1 MNGGNQMKKF
11 VISIVS
17 ILVLCLL
24 LVWIVPYIQCEI
36 LTAKYG
42 DEFMDLEKSIQMIDE
57 ADYLKVLEYS
67 ETFARV
73 YYVSDTGGDILT
85 FCKTDGAWNLERDG
99 WETVWSKSG
108 NADGFIWPYFYHSSE
123 GIGVILLLPSTI
135 ITVIAIG
142 SGVFLLISRF
152 KSKLR

>member
-1 MNGGNQMKKF
+1 MKKF
-11 VISIVS
+11 IIFIVS
-17 ILVLCLL
+17 ILFLCLL
-24 LVWIVPYIQCEI
+24 LVWIVPYIQYET

-42 DEFMDLEKSIQMIDE
+42 DEFMDLEKNTQMIDE

-85 FCKTDGAWNLERDG
+85 FCKTDGAWNLERGG
-99 WETVWSKSG
+99 WKTIWSKYG
-108 NADGFIWPYFYHSSE
+108 NADEFIWPYFYHSAE
-123 GIGVILLLPSTI
+123 GICVVLLLPLVI

-142 SGVFLLISRF
+142 GGGFLLISRY
-152 KSKLR
+152 KSNLR

>member
-1 MNGGNQMKKF
+1 MKK
-11 VISIVS
+11 IIAIIVS
-17 ILVLCLL
+17 SLL
-24 LVWIVPYIQCEI
+24 LCFLLIWSIPYIWYEV
-36 LTAKYG
+36 LTAQYG
-42 DEFMDLEKSIQMIDE
+42 SEFIDLEKSIQMIGE

-73 YYVSDTGGDILT
+73 YYISDTGGDTLT
-85 FCKTDGAWNLERDG
+85 FCKADGEWILERGG
-99 WETVWSKSG
+99 WKTVWSKSG

-142 SGVFLLISRF
+142 AGVFLLISRF

>member
-1 MNGGNQMKKF
+1 MNVGNQMKKF

-73 YYVSDTGGDILT
+73 YYVSGYT
-85 FCKTDGAWNLERDG
+85 
-99 WETVWSKSG
+99 
-108 NADGFIWPYFYHSSE
+108 Y
-123 GIGVILLLPSTI
+123 LL
-135 ITVIAIG
+135 
-142 SGVFLLISRF
+142 
-152 KSKLR
+152 